1 MIKPLHAGVM
11 IELSTIPLYLYAMYS
26 IKSANQ
32 AVALQ
37 VRTTLRS

>member
-1 MIKPLHAGVM
+1 MIKRVHAGVM

-26 IKSANQ
+26 IKPTNQ

-37 VRTTLRS
+37 VRTTIRS